1 MNENHVGETLKIVHD
16 GSVTVMKSG
25 GVILGKQA
33 LEEIL
38 YKALG
43 LDETSYSETLNAVVT
58 ITIAPKS
65 LEPMVG
71 WVDAD
76 E

>member
-16 GSVTVMKSG
+16 GAVTVMKSG

-33 LEEIL
+33 LDEIL

-43 LDETSYSETLNAVVT
+43 LDETSYAETLNAVVT
-58 ITIAPKS
+58 ITLEPKS
-65 LEPMVG
+65 FEPMVG
-71 WVDAD
+71 WVNAD